1 MDLDI
6 VAERETDIKM
16 ARLLS
21 LQAHCDAEDLQN
33 SARDVIEDRDIFA
46 RVAKAANTKK
56 ELALITLQKAAGSR
70 HKEMVK
76 KKGFGVLVK
85 KIQKR
90 DPDLLKL
97 CKLVSPS
104 SLSSPST
111 SSTISSPKTPVCDPD
126 HPGVPDLDP
135 PSLPEQTA
143 PSGPCLSLSL
153 LGDYGSSGSE
163 TD

>member
-1 MDLDI
+1 
-6 VAERETDIKM
+6 M

-21 LQAHCDAEDLQN
+21 LQAHCDAEDVQN

-70 HKEMVK
+70 HKELVK
-76 KKGFGVLVK
+76 KKGFGLLVK

-90 DPDLLKL
+90 DPDLLKQ
-97 CKLVSPS
+97 CRLVSPA

-111 SSTISSPKTPVCDPD
+111 SSSISSPKTPVCDPD
-126 HPGVPDLDP
+126 PPG
-135 PSLPEQTA
+135 LPEQTA
-143 PSGPCLSLSL
+143 PLGSSLSLSL

>member
-46 RVAKAANTKK
+46 GVAKAANTKK
-56 ELALITLQKAAGSR
+56 ELALITLQKAAGSKQ
-70 HKEMVK
+70 KEMVK
-76 KKGFGVLVK
+76 RKGFGVLVK
-85 KIQKR
+85 KR

-111 SSTISSPKTPVCDPD
+111 SSTISSPQTPVCDPD
-126 HPGVPDLDP
+126 PPGVPDPDP
-135 PSLPEQTA
+135 PSLPDQTA